1 MPGFQP
7 PRPWATPFGN
17 VKPFGIPAT
26 AFYFL
31 RRSGPKPS
39 KPFAKPFGTPATALQ
54 LFTAFT
60 AFATVHEPV
69 QPGHFFLG
77 RSRVPFARLQNSPN
91 PPPRLLAMSTSQSS
105 HGTLLFKAFKG
116 TVCQASNPP
125 DPGPRLLAM
134 SSLLAFQPRHS
145 TFYGVQGQNRPNP
158 SPSLLA
164 LQPRPFNCLRRSRL
178 LRLSTSQSSQGTS
191 F

>member
-1 MPGFQP
+1 MALLFRAFKGAVCQASKLPQP
-7 PRPWATPFGN
+7 SATRFGN
-17 VKPFGIPAT
+17 VHK
-26 AFYFL
+26 
-31 RRSGPKPS
+31 
-39 KPFAKPFGTPATALQ
+39 
-54 LFTAFT
+54 
-60 AFATVHEPV
+60 PV
-69 QPGHFFLG
+69 QPRHFFLG
-77 RSRVPFARLQNSPN
+77 RSRVPFARLHNFPNSPN

-116 TVCQASNPP
+116 TVCQAWATP
-125 DPGPRLLAM
+125 LAM

-178 LRLSTSQSSQGTS
+178 LRLSTSQSSHGTS